1 MIYKEE
7 AYQIVGA
14 CIEVHREKGCGFLEA
29 VYHECLEIEFEH
41 QGISAVS
48 KPIQELEYR
57 GRKLS
62 QTFQPDFICMG
73 KIVLELKAVVKLL
86 DIHRA
91 QVINYLKATGHK
103 LGLLVNFGADQRL
116 EWERLVYTKP
126 SPPTLL
132 T

>member
-14 CIEVHREKGCGFLEA
+14 CMEVHRDKGCGFLEA
-29 VYHECLEIEFEH
+29 VYHECLELEFER
-41 QGISAVS
+41 QGIPVVS
-48 KPIQELEYR
+48 KPVQELEYR
-57 GRKLS
+57 GHNLT
-62 QTFQPDFICMG
+62 QTFQPDFVCMG
-73 KIVLELKAVVKLL
+73 RIFLELKAAVKLL
-86 DIHRA
+86 DVHRS

-103 LGLLVNFGADQRL
+103 LGLLVNFGAERRL

-126 SPPTLL
+126 SPPALL